1 MMRSMDDGKIYGK
14 TGEKNLLNDHRVILL
29 TVTEKDFPIAVQQ
42 TIAQDERLPFGNVAK
57 LVGCI
62 NALEKRRDNVSQVL
76 AEI

>member
-1 MMRSMDDGKIYGK
+1 MLSDYK
-14 TGEKNLLNDHRVILL
+14 VIVL
-29 TVTEKDFPIAVQQ
+29 TVTGKDIPIAVQNE
-42 TIAQDERLPFGNVAK
+42 IAQDGWLPFGNVAK